1 MSRPLA
7 LEGPDERSSPTP
19 LGRAFELVYGAALV
33 AIPFARVGLV
43 PVGPTFL
50 QVADVAFAVAALLWL
65 ALVARRELPLPPMR
79 ALAPIGLWLAAALL
93 SLVAAPS
100 LRGALVKL
108 LALCYL
114 AAIALLT
121 ASLGSTA
128 RGLRFALR
136 AVTFGA
142 GVTGALGCLS
152 VLLFYLGVRDRA
164 VNIFLWN
171 YGSIPTGA
179 YPRVVVFFM
188 NANMLQSYLLV
199 GVSAA
204 GALAALTAGLERKL
218 ALAAIVAM
226 SVTSVFTLSTG
237 LGGLGLMLA
246 GALVV
251 VPRWR
256 GAKKSLAREL
266 VLLGGALAVALG
278 LTVVT
283 VFLLVPKG
291 AGDVRLGPVDLSLET
306 SGRVDV
312 WKGAAK
318 TFAARPLTGAGIGTL
333 VAETSHVR
341 ALNTTEQLSSGG
353 PLVTTARKMEAHN
366 VWLNV
371 AGQLGVLGLLAAL
384 WLTVEATRAAWWRRA
399 GGDVAPSL
407 AEREAR
413 LAVLLGLLGALG
425 YHGLFGAFEDAR
437 HVWFLFGLAFA
448 VGATFVGGRAASQLR
463 QSPDA
468 DEREPTLETPT

>member
-1 MSRPLA
+1 MPRLDERASPLA
-7 LEGPDERSSPTP
+7 
-19 LGRAFELVYGAALV
+19 RAFELVYGASLV
-33 AIPFARVGLV
+33 AIPFARIGLV

-50 QVADVAFAVAALLWL
+50 QVADLGFAVAAALWL
-65 ALVARRELPLPPMR
+65 VLVLRRELPLPSR
-79 ALAPIGLWLAAALL
+79 GALAPFALWVAAALL

-100 LRGALVKL
+100 LKGALVKVV
-108 LALCYL
+108 ALCYL
-114 AAIALLT
+114 GAIALLT

-128 RGLRFALR
+128 RGLRVALR
-136 AVTFGA
+136 SMVLGA

-152 VLLFYLGVRDRA
+152 VALFYLGVRDRA

-204 GALAALTAGLERKL
+204 GALAALSSGLERRL

-246 GALVV
+246 VALVV

-256 GAKKSLAREL
+256 GAKKSLAREA

-278 LTVVT
+278 LAVVT

-291 AGDVRLGPVDLSLET
+291 TGDVRLGPVDLSLET

-318 TFAARPLTGAGIGTL
+318 TFASRPLTGAGIGTL

-341 ALNTTEQLSSGG
+341 ALNTTEQISSGG

-371 AGQLGVLGLLAAL
+371 AGQLGVFGLAAAL
-384 WLTVEATRAAWWRRA
+384 WLTFEATRASWLGARA
-399 GGDVAPSL
+399 ASL
-407 AEREAR
+407 AEREVR

-448 VGATFVGGRAASQLR
+448 VGATFASARGRGPAEEDRA
-463 QSPDA
+463 PT
-468 DEREPTLETPT
+468 EEPST